1 MSCLCPARAAHNH
14 CPVQK
19 DQDACWPKGSC
30 SHRRR
35 SVQAIV
41 KSSMVEKTAGKK
53 DIWYSNGNGQEQEQV
68 NCKYKAKNARNN
80 CRNIIATYA
89 LYMKGRGGWVFNR

>member
-19 DQDACWPKGSC
+19 GQDACWPKGSC

-41 KSSMVEKTAGKK
+41 KSSMVEKTADKK

-80 CRNIIATYA
+80 CRNIIATYT
-89 LYMKGRGGWVFNR
+89 LYMKGRGGWVF